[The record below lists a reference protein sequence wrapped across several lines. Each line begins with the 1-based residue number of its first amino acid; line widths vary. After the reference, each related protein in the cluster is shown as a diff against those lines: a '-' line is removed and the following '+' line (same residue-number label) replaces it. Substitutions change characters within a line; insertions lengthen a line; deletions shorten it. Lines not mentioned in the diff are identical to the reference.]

1 MNFLS
6 TRCHEQQRVNLS
18 NTVHKDTH
26 LFTQVALSVRED
38 EVFSPTGDDQ
48 RKGYSVRYKL
58 IFVI

>member
-1 MNFLS
+1 M
-6 TRCHEQQRVNLS
+6 NLS